1 MKFILMDI
9 GCIECGESSDL
20 LGVFDSKEEAE
31 SIASEW
37 SALGWRGGQHSYDV
51 FELSDNI
58 NELGKK
64 SLESAKKEA
73 SE

>member
-1 MKFILMDI
+1 MYILMDI

-20 LGVFDSKEEAE
+20 LGSFETLEKAHEVQEKWE
-31 SIASEW
+31 SI
-37 SALGWRGGQHSYDV
+37 GWRGGQHSYEI
-51 FELSDNI
+51 FELTDDI

-64 SLESAKKEA
+64 YLESAKKE